1 MQRVPECW
9 TPVLWAGDASPQSLA
24 DQAVRFEHEGW
35 DGITC
40 ADTQC
45 IMPEAFV
52 VLMMIALQ
60 TQRLK
65 MTTGVSV
72 PLTRHPAVT
81 ASAIA
86 AIQSVSKGRAEL
98 GIGRGDTA
106 LAYLGASPVRLKTFE
121 RFVNLTNRYLS
132 GELLPLAEVVP
143 TGAGAVPGFDN
154 LAVGTP
160 PPGSRLLW
168 LDPSLPKVPVEVA
181 ATGPKTLAMAG
192 RVADRV
198 ALNLGVDPERVKWG
212 IDMVREGAAATGRDP
227 RSIGISMYG
236 SVVPCTGNKARAREL
251 VRPFVLG
258 SSRFAVMDRKVP
270 GQVSE
275 HQREVLE
282 GMVDS
287 YDINQHVRKGQ
298 SRAGVDDEFID
309 SYAII
314 GPAAQC
320 VERLLELVSL
330 GVDRFI
336 MTYATPDNPEYDDAR
351 KSLVEEVF
359 PALRSAR

>member
-1 MQRVPECW
+1 MKRVPECW
-9 TPVLWAGDASPQSLA
+9 TPVLWAGDASPQRLV
-24 DQAVRFEHEGW
+24 DQAVQFEREGW

-52 VLMMIALQ
+52 VLMMIALR

-65 MTTGVSV
+65 MTTGVTV

-86 AIQSVSKGRAEL
+86 AIQAVSKGRAEL

-106 LAYLGASPVRLKTFE
+106 LAYLGASPVRLNTFE
-121 RFVNLTNRYLS
+121 RFVRLTNRYLA

-143 TGAGAVPGFDN
+143 TGEGAIPGFGN

-160 PPGSRLLW
+160 PPGSRLVW
-168 LDPSLPKVPVEVA
+168 LDPSVPKVPVEVA

-192 RVADRV
+192 RVSDRV
-198 ALNLGVDPERVKWG
+198 ALNLGVDPVRVKWG
-212 IDMVREGAAATGRDP
+212 IDTVRQGAAAAGRDP
-227 RSIGISMYG
+227 QSIGISLYA
-236 SVVPCTGNKARAREL
+236 SVVPCTDNKARVREL

-258 SSRFAVMDRKVP
+258 SSRFAVMDRNVP
-270 GQVSE
+270 GHVSA

-287 YDINQHVRKGQ
+287 YDITQHVRKGQ
-298 SRAGVDDEFID
+298 TRAGVDDEFID

-314 GPAAQC
+314 GPADHC
-320 VERLLELVSL
+320 VDRLLELVSL
-330 GVDRFI
+330 GVDRFV
-336 MTYATPDNPEYDDAR
+336 MTYATPDNPEYDDTR
-351 KSLVEEVF
+351 KSLVEQVF
-359 PALRSAR
+359 PALRRAG